1 MINITLEEKLT
12 DYAHSRGTA
21 VYEYPL
27 PETRSVSAKL
37 GDETYIGIDSTRLTG
52 SDERAVC
59 LAHEIG
65 HCETDAFYCVYSPL
79 ITRDKL
85 ERRAT
90 VWAIT
95 HTVNKD
101 RLDSLL
107 SSGTSE
113 EWELA
118 EQFGVTVEFMHAAL
132 EYYKNGELYFEN
144 K

>member
-1 MINITLEEKLT
+1 MTLEEKLT
-12 DYAHSRGTA
+12 AFAEARGTA

-37 GDETYIGIDSTRLTG
+37 GEETYIGIDSTRLREA
-52 SDERAVC
+52 DERAVC

-79 ITRDKL
+79 VTRDKL

-90 VWAIT
+90 VWAIE
-95 HTVNKD
+95 HTVEKS

-107 SSGTSE
+107 SSGIRE

>member
-1 MINITLEEKLT
+1 MTLEEKLT
-12 DYAHSRGTA
+12 TYAQSRGTA
-21 VYEYPL
+21 VYEYSL
-27 PETRSVSAKL
+27 PETRSVSAKV
-37 GDETYIGIDSTRLTG
+37 GDATYIGIDSTRLRDA
-52 SDERAVC
+52 DERAVC

-79 ITRDKL
+79 VTRDRL

-90 VWAIT
+90 VWAIE
-95 HTVNKD
+95 HTVEKN

-107 SSGTSE
+107 SSGIRE

>member
-1 MINITLEEKLT
+1 MTLEEKLT
-12 DYAHSRGTA
+12 TYAQARGTA

-27 PETRSVSAKL
+27 PETRSVSAKV
-37 GDETYIGIDSTRLTG
+37 GDATYIGIDSTRLRDA
-52 SDERAVC
+52 DERAVC

-79 ITRDKL
+79 VTRDRL

-90 VWAIT
+90 VWAIE
-95 HTVNKD
+95 HTVEKN

-107 SSGTSE
+107 SSGIRE

>member
-1 MINITLEEKLT
+1 MTLEEKLT
-12 DYAHSRGTA
+12 DLAQAHGTS
-21 VYEYPL
+21 VYEFPL

-37 GDETYIGIDSTRLTG
+37 GDATFIGIDSTRLTK

-59 LAHEIG
+59 LAHELG

-95 HTVNKD
+95 HTVKKD

-107 SSGTSE
+107 SSGIRE

-118 EQFGVTVEFMHAAL
+118 EHFGVTVEFMHAAL
-132 EYYKNGELYFEN
+132 EYYKNGELYFDN